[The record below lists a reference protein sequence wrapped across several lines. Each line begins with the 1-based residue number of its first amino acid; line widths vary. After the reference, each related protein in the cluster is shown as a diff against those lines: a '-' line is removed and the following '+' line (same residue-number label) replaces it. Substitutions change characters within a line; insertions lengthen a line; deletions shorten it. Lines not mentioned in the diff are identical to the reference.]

1 MTVVK
6 KKVSELRRR
15 QLWGQDG
22 VCCEPSDEDVRKA
35 ICSKQFEPRSFQD
48 KAVEAELMGEP
59 DIQKRLAGIKDFH
72 ARRIA
77 HLVEHHGWNEPIELA
92 EGGVWIIEG
101 SHRLRAAQYA
111 RIEEIP
117 CIVQSRK
124 N

>member
-1 MTVVK
+1 MRVVK

-35 ICSKQFEPRSFQD
+35 IRSKQFEPRSFQD
-48 KAVEAELMGEP
+48 KAVEAELMGE
-59 DIQKRLAGIKDFH
+59 QNVEKRLARIKEFH

-77 HLVEHHGWNEPIELA
+77 HLVEHGWSEPIELA
-92 EGGVWIIEG
+92 GDGIWIIGG

-111 RIEEIP
+111 GTEEVP
-117 CIVQSRK
+117 CIVRSQKS
-124 N
+124 